1 MGKGYPMRIKSF
13 FALLIIFFLCFGIAQ
28 SEQKRGFVPPSGFV
42 PDERT
47 AVAIAEAVLIPI
59 YGKEQINSEK
69 PLMAKLKDGIWTVQG
84 SLPKGWDGG
93 VAILKLAKQDARII
107 YVMHGQ

>member
-1 MGKGYPMRIKSF
+1 MRSTIF
-13 FALLIIFFLCFGIAQ
+13 LALLVICSSSVVIGQIAL
-28 SEQKRGFVPPSGFV
+28 QKGFIPKNGFV

-47 AVAIAEAVLIPI
+47 AIAIAEAVLVPI

-69 PLMAKLKDGIWTVQG
+69 PLKASLQDGIWTVQG

-93 VAILKLAKQDARII
+93 VAIVKIAKRDARIVYLI
-107 YVMHGQ
+107 HEQ

>member
-1 MGKGYPMRIKSF
+1 MRWLIS
-13 FALLIIFFLCFGIAQ
+13 FALLVFLLPLDMA
-28 SEQKRGFVPPSGFV
+28 EQVIDRSGFVPKNGFV

-59 YGKEQINSEK
+59 YGREQILSEE
-69 PLMAKLKDGIWTVQG
+69 PFTAKLKDGIWTVQG

-93 VAILKLAKQDARII
+93 TAIVKLAKRDARII
-107 YVMHGQ
+107 YVTHSM

>member
-1 MGKGYPMRIKSF
+1 M
-13 FALLIIFFLCFGIAQ
+13 A
-28 SEQKRGFVPPSGFV
+28 EQVTSQNGFIPKDGFV
-42 PDERT
+42 PDAKT

-69 PLMAKLKDGIWTVQG
+69 PLKANLKDGIWTVQG

-93 VAILKLAKQDARII
+93 TAVVKIAKQDGRII
-107 YVMHGQ
+107 FVTHYL